1 MKQKTLD
8 ISFTNVLRHIQYLQ
22 QLVYVKDLALKYV
35 RVKDE
40 ELILYEVQWLFGD
53 FL

>member
-8 ISFTNVLRHIQYLQ
+8 ISFANVLRHLQYLQ
-22 QLVYVKDLALKYV
+22 QLRYVKDLALKYV